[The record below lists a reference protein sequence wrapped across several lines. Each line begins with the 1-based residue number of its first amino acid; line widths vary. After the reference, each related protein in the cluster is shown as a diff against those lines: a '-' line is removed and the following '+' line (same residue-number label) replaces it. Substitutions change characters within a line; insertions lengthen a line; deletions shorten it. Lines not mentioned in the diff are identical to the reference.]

1 MPVRDLTDRPRQ
13 MPRLGKIRLGD
24 QSGTN
29 GSPKNLPHFVVPD
42 EVAAVYGPNPTELP
56 IVFLSDDEEVIASS
70 YYRAYNASN
79 GLVCKGDGFVANA
92 MLDAAVLHRNGGVV
106 SQPLDINLWAHG
118 ATRGVEVPATKDVVK
133 QEIDCWG
140 AGYGDLPPCPMFALK
155 KCAVRTFFQFAIYGV
170 PGLGVYQMDT
180 GSVINVGRLLGT
192 LAMARTVLGGISGVP
207 MILSRE
213 KTDVAPTGTKHG
225 VYTVNLRIDTKFSLT
240 EVLKL
245 RAGPVANALLPPV
258 DESEVYEGVD
268 DEPLALTTPGVN
280 AQQAAWEQESVVQEA
295 RKQRDEAVRQAVS
308 QHEAQQAG
316 VTHDA
321 SESPPSQDEPA
332 ATSVDTAIASIHH
345 MLVDCKQTWGAK
357 EYGELFRELS
367 IFMPDGEAKF
377 DPKALDGERATA
389 CLTYLRERRG
399 EAVPA

>member
-1 MPVRDLTDRPRQ
+1 MPVRELTDRPRQ

-29 GSPKNLPHFVVPD
+29 NAPKNLPYFVVPE
-42 EVAAVYGPNPTELP
+42 EVAAVYGENPTELP

-79 GLVCKGDGFVANA
+79 GLVCKGDGFNANA
-92 MLDAAVLHRNGGVV
+92 MLDAAVLHRKGGVID
-106 SQPLDINLWAHG
+106 QPLDINVWAHG
-118 ATRGVEVPATKDVVK
+118 ATRGDNVPATKDVVR

-140 AGYGDLPPCPMFALK
+140 SGYDDHPPCPMYALK
-155 KCAVRTFFQFAIYGV
+155 KCAVRSFFQFAIYGV

-180 GSVINVGRLLGT
+180 GSQINVGRMLGT
-192 LAMARTVLGGISGVP
+192 LAMARSVLGGISGVP

-258 DESEVYEGVD
+258 DESEVYLHVGDEEPLMLTEPPNAQDIEHEEPAAPESVAGQPTAPPASPATEEQLATIADWTEQLKQSAGGATKLKAVDATRREWFPDGVDPATNRWSSARLTEEQATAYVALLRESHEGV
-268 DEPLALTTPGVN
+268 A
-280 AQQAAWEQESVVQEA
+280 
-295 RKQRDEAVRQAVS
+295 
-308 QHEAQQAG
+308 EAQQ
-316 VTHDA
+316 
-321 SESPPSQDEPA
+321 PSM
-332 ATSVDTAIASIHH
+332 V
-345 MLVDCKQTWGAK
+345 
-357 EYGELFRELS
+357 
-367 IFMPDGEAKF
+367 
-377 DPKALDGERATA
+377 
-389 CLTYLRERRG
+389 
-399 EAVPA
+399 